1 MLKTTQFNF
10 INKEKIFSIFL
21 LIVFFL
27 LSLFDLYFVKYG
39 RVFDVMGIFLFFFY
53 VLLCKKFPKK
63 ISNNEFII
71 LLLILILLLLLPPI
85 FKNYLTHGVL
95 LFGFICFMV
104 IRRLNANI
112 IRLNLFR
119 LTIILITIQLI
130 DYISYYYFNT
140 ELFNYNDDIIKHQ
153 LRGYGTDYF
162 RPSGFFREA
171 NSFASLLILLYFS
184 QCKDSLP
191 SLKLSA
197 LVIFSLILCNSMFA
211 LGTATII
218 VIFYLF
224 SSKVTLFIKIFL
236 ISFFIIIFFYFST
249 DRLFYRFENFSDE
262 VSLQARLNLFNYD
275 NFNLIKLFI
284 PSGFNSIDSEG
295 ISDKDQL
302 FGLNGFSFV
311 FDGIGLFAFFF
322 YFLVLKRLNLFSG
335 VLFLLLNITYHIYL
349 NFLFYFVIAIYFQ
362 KKKKKLI

>member
-1 MLKTTQFNF
+1 MQLNF
-10 INKEKIFSIFL
+10 INREKIFSIFL
-21 LIVFFL
+21 LFIFFL
-27 LSLFDLYFVKYG
+27 LSLFDLYFIKYG
-39 RVFDVMGIFLFFFY
+39 RVFDVMGISLFFFY
-53 VLLCKKFPKK
+53 VLLCKKFPKG

-71 LLLILILLLLLPPI
+71 LLSLLILLLLLPPT
-85 FKNYLTHGVL
+85 FKNYLTHGVI
-95 LFGFICFMV
+95 LFGFICFIA
-104 IRRLNANI
+104 IRRLNTNI

-119 LTIILITIQLI
+119 LIIILITFQLI

-140 ELFNYNDDIIKHQ
+140 ELFNFSDNIIKHQ

-162 RPSGFFREA
+162 RPSGLFRES
-171 NSFASLLILLYFS
+171 NSFASLLTLLYFS
-184 QCKDSLP
+184 QCRDSLP
-191 SLKLSA
+191 SLKLSS
-197 LVIFSLILCNSMFA
+197 LVIFSLILSNSMFA

-218 VIFYLF
+218 SIFYLF
-224 SSKVTLFIKIFL
+224 NSRIYFFIKIF
-236 ISFFIIIFFYFST
+236 FIAFYIIVFLYFST
-249 DRLFYRFENFSDE
+249 DTIFYRFENFSDE
-262 VSLQARLNLFNYD
+262 VSLRARLNLFNYD

-349 NFLFYFVIAIYFQ
+349 NFFFYFVIAIYFQ
-362 KKKKKLI
+362 KKKKN